1 MSGAPGGGDTGGTA
15 AGFRAAWD
23 EIAPVGRDP
32 GSGGYLRY
40 GFSEPVRRLEEW
52 FRDRVQRM
60 GGRLETDG
68 NGNLFAWWGPDAG
81 GNGQRAG
88 RSGDAAGGLLLGS
101 HFDSVPHGGGYD
113 GPLGIVSALLA
124 VTDLLDRG
132 GPPRRPV
139 GVAAFAEE
147 EGARFGV
154 PCLGSRLLTGDIAP
168 ERAAALTDPDG
179 VTFEA
184 ALGGPPAGARPE
196 LLAGLAAFVE
206 LHVEQGRALAELAA
220 PIGIG
225 SGIWPHGRWRLELT
239 GEANHA
245 GTTRMADRRDPMLTF
260 AFAVLAVNKEARL
273 RGAHATVGRVRVEP
287 NATNAVPSRV
297 AGWLDARAADRHVLD
312 ALVETVHRKV
322 AERADRDGTTV
333 TLTPESASPAV
344 DFDADLVGRLRR
356 ALGDDVPVLPTAA
369 GHDAGILA
377 AHLPTAMLFVRNPT
391 GVSHSP
397 AESAA
402 DADCAA
408 GVQALTDLLTALACD

>member
-1 MSGAPGGGDTGGTA
+1 VSPGGAG
-15 AGFRAAWD
+15 GFRAAWD

-40 GFSEPVRRLEEW
+40 GFSEPIRRLEEW
-52 FRDRVQRM
+52 FRDRACRA
-60 GGRLETDG
+60 GARLGTDG
-68 NGNLFAWWGPDAG
+68 NGNLFAWWGPPDTG
-81 GNGQRAG
+81 
-88 RSGDAAGGLLLGS
+88 GGLLLGS

-132 GPPRRPV
+132 GTLRRPV

-154 PCLGSRLLTGDIAP
+154 PCLGSRLLTGEIAP
-168 ERAAALTDPDG
+168 DRAAALTDQDG
-179 VTFEA
+179 VTLEA

-206 LHVEQGRALAELAA
+206 LHIEQGRALAELAA
-220 PIGIG
+220 PVGIG

-260 AFAVLAVNKEARL
+260 AFAVLAANKEARL

-297 AGWLDARAADRHVLD
+297 VGWLDARAADRDVLD
-312 ALVETVHRKV
+312 GLVEAVHRKV

-333 TLTPESASPAV
+333 TLTAESASPTV

-356 ALGDDVPVLPTAA
+356 VLGDDTPVLPTAA

-391 GVSHSP
+391 GISHSP

-408 GVQALTDLLTALACD
+408 GVRALTDLLAALACD